1 MDMIGK
7 VISFMHPGE
16 GIERFGIV
24 LERAWVGGGGRMWLV
39 QCLDCRFYV
48 YPSHITGIED

>member
-7 VISFMHPGE
+7 VISFMHPDE

-48 YPSHITGIED
+48 YPGHITGIED